1 MRQAIYNLLSGDA
14 TFLAALPGGVYD
26 LAVVDEISRQA
37 TPVAFDANK
46 ELQPCA
52 ALRLNGPVPVRPYD
66 HGARLTFELYFYERF
81 GFASIEPA
89 RERAYDLLHLAKLT
103 PVGSTAG
110 NWEIRHA
117 DDVLQQRDEALRA
130 SLEMSRFEA
139 VILRRR

>member
-1 MRQAIYNLLSGDA
+1 MRQAIYNRLNGDA
-14 TFLAALPGGVYD
+14 TFLAALLGGFYD

-37 TPVAFDANK
+37 TPAAFDANL
-46 ELQPCA
+46 ELLPCA
-52 ALRLNGPVPVRPYD
+52 VLKLNGPVPLAPFD
-66 HGARLTFELYFYERF
+66 HGARLTFELYFYQRF
-81 GFASIEPA
+81 GFAETA
-89 RERAYDLLHLAKLT
+89 RERAYDLLHLVKLT

-117 DDVLQQRDEALRA
+117 DDVLQQRDDALRA